1 MGISSMIEALTFRV
15 PLSLEAHQIAQQL
28 SEAQFTPGKVQQVYH
43 NVLAVHAVNFY
54 VQCMGLD
61 TDLQESDSHDKVMST
76 FTDVA
81 DLEVKDYGKLECRP
95 VLSDAEV
102 CYVPADV
109 WSDRI
114 GYIVVHLNES
124 LQQATILGFA
134 ATVAEKKG
142 ILYINKL
149 QTLADFPEYISQIN
163 PIKRLIDSVEKRV
176 VNLSNWLQNIF
187 EADWQPI
194 EALGIRFND
203 LSPVLRNFEDS
214 SMERIKLLDL
224 GVQIKH
230 QSLVLLVG
238 LKPEDDNK
246 VGIRV
251 QLRPS
256 LGEDYLPPNINL
268 ALLSSSGETKQE
280 VESITGDNYIQL
292 KRWKSK
298 PGTKFT
304 IKITLNDLSL
314 TEDFLV

>member
-15 PLSLEAHQIAQQL
+15 PLSLSAHQIAQQL
-28 SEAQFTPGKVQQVYH
+28 SEAQFTPEKVQQVYH

-54 VQCMGLD
+54 LQCMGLD

-142 ILYINKL
+142 LLYINKL

-176 VNLSNWLQNIF
+176 INLSNWLQNIF
-187 EADWQPI
+187 EPDWQPL
-194 EALGIRFND
+194 EALGIRFNN
-203 LSPVLRNFEDS
+203 LSPVLRNSEDS

-224 GVQIKH
+224 GVQIKQ

-280 VESITGDNYIQL
+280 VESTTEDNYIQL

-298 PGTKFT
+298 SGTKFT

>member
-15 PLSLEAHQIAQQL
+15 PLSLSAHQIAQQL
-28 SEAQFTPGKVQQVYH
+28 SEAQFTSEKVQQVYH

-54 VQCMGLD
+54 LQCMGLD

-95 VLSDAEV
+95 VLSDAEI

-124 LQQATILGFA
+124 LQQAIILGFA

-163 PIKRLIDSVEKRV
+163 PIKRLINSVEKRV

-187 EADWQPI
+187 EPDWQPL

-203 LSPVLRNFEDS
+203 LSPVLRNSEDS

-280 VESITGDNYIQL
+280 VESTTEDNYIQL

-298 PGTKFT
+298 SGTKFT